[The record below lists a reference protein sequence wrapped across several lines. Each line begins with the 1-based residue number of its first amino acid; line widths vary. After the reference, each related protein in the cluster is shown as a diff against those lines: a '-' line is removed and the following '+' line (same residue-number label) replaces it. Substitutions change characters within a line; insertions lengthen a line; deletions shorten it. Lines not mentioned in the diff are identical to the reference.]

1 MQLTG
6 VMITAC
12 SAATNIAAAAP
23 TCIVVVM
30 IVIIRPHRSATYI
43 RTYMLPIVIDELAWS
58 VCRFVC
64 RDSEPCKSG

>member
-1 MQLTG
+1 MGDFFCTPVSMQLTG

-30 IVIIRPHRSATYI
+30 VVIITPHCSTA
-43 RTYMLPIVIDELAWS
+43 
-58 VCRFVC
+58 
-64 RDSEPCKSG
+64 